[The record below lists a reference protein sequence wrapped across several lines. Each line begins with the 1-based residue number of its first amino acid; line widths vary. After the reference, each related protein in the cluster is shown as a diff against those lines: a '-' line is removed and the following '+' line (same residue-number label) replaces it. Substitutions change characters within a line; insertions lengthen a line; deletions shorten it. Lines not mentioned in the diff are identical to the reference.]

1 MISQLVAPMIALIIL
16 TFFVWCLMYY
26 RRLSYVLKNK
36 IHANKLETPEQCQS
50 VLPEYV
56 NKPSNNFKNLFEVPV
71 VFYVLSSIAIITNS
85 ADNTIIYL
93 AWAFVFA
100 RIIHSIFHCYS
111 KSVMARFYM
120 YLLSS
125 IILWLMLAKVIMT
138 LFL

>member
-1 MISQLVAPMIALIIL
+1 MISQLVAPMMALIIL
-16 TFFVWCLMYY
+16 TFVVWCLMYY
-26 RRLSYVLKNK
+26 RRLSYVLKHK

-56 NKPSNNFKNLFEVPV
+56 NKPSNNFKNLFETPV
-71 VFYVLSSIAIITNS
+71 IFYALSCVAIITNS
-85 ADNTIIYL
+85 ADNVVIYL
-93 AWAFVFA
+93 AWAFVIG
-100 RIIHSIFHCYS
+100 RIMHSIFHCFS

-125 IILWLMLAKVIMT
+125 VILWVMLAKISLT

>member
-26 RRLSYVLKNK
+26 RRLSYVIQHK

-85 ADNTIIYL
+85 ADNTVIYL
-93 AWAFVFA
+93 AWAFVVA

-120 YLLSS
+120 YLISS